1 MTVCVPLVNACLVCP
16 DFQTTVEFLPI
27 HRQQADNN
35 RILIAHAEDSGRQRL
50 AANHRRCQESLER
63 IITALEALQNSDHG
77 QA

>member
-1 MTVCVPLVNACLVCP
+1 MTVCVPLVNACLTCP

-35 RILIAHAEDSGRQRL
+35 RILIAQAEASGRQRL
-50 AANHRRCQESLER
+50 AANHRRCQQSLDH
-63 IITALEALQNSDHG
+63 IITALQALQNDS

>member
-1 MTVCVPLVNACLVCP
+1 MLGEPSLRSNACLVCP

-35 RILIAHAEDSGRQRL
+35 RILIAQAEASGRQRL
-50 AANHRRCQESLER
+50 AANHRRCQQSLDQ
-63 IITALEALQNSDHG
+63 IITALEALQNSDS